1 MQEQMTIDS
10 LLGILTAISEA
21 GPGSMPIFIGEKYPL
36 LDSALIIDHLRDK
49 LIIRNNYYDEKM
61 AEALSKARSDLGKIY
76 YTYLADCF
84 KAGEMEE

>member
-1 MQEQMTIDS
+1 MTIDS

-21 GPGSMPIFIGEKYPL
+21 GHGSMPIFIGEKYPL

-61 AEALSKARSDLGKIY
+61 AVSIPNKESIVICSCVSFLHAIKK
-76 YTYLADCF
+76 
-84 KAGEMEE
+84 

>member
-10 LLGILTAISEA
+10 LLGILTSISEA
-21 GPGSMPIFIGEKYPL
+21 GHGSMPIFIGEKYPL

-61 AEALSKARSDLGKIY
+61 AEALSKARGDLGKIY
-76 YTYLADCF
+76 YTYLADCL
-84 KAGEMEE
+84 KAGTMEE